1 MLYWKGR
8 GSGQKE
14 STTLLCLVA
23 QAGDMDRA
31 CKHVV
36 LGARAGC
43 EKSLEKVKEGY
54 MRGLVTKDEYERTL
68 RACDEHQS
76 EMKSDARDIAAA
88 SRVA

>member
-54 MRGLVTKDEYERTL
+54 EGIGHKG
-68 RACDEHQS
+68 
-76 EMKSDARDIAAA
+76 
-88 SRVA
+88 